1 VRFGLP
7 VPRNFPQA
15 EFFMHDDGDTSGGPK
30 LVSNR
35 AMDIAVALIFLAIA
49 LVVIAD
55 SVRLGFGWQEGVGP
69 AAGYFPFLV
78 ALIMGAASLVNLV
91 RAIFDRQGAA
101 EVFVTRAAFWRVLAV
116 LVPLVVF
123 VFAIAFVGIYV
134 AAAVFIALFMIYFGG
149 YFVLA
154 LPVGVGVAVGLFA
167 LFEKW
172 FLVPL
177 PKGPLEA
184 WLGY

>member
-1 VRFGLP
+1 
-7 VPRNFPQA
+7 
-15 EFFMHDDGDTSGGPK
+15 MHDGGDTSGEPK

-35 AMDIAVALIFLAIA
+35 AMDIVVALIFVAVA
-49 LVVIAD
+49 LLVIAD
-55 SVRLGFGWQEGVGP
+55 SVRLGFRWEEGVGP
-69 AAGYFPFLV
+69 GSGYFPFYV
-78 ALIMGAASLVNLV
+78 AVIMGAASLVNLV
-91 RAIFDRQGAA
+91 RAIFDRQAGA
-101 EVFVTRAAFWRVLAV
+101 EVFVTRPAFWRVLAV
-116 LVPLVVF
+116 LVPLIVF

-134 AAAVFIALFMIYFGG
+134 AAAVFMALFMIYFGG
-149 YFVLA
+149 YFVWA
-154 LPVGVGVAVGLFA
+154 LPVGAGVAVGLFF